1 MRWQQKIL
9 AQPKTIKSEPPLYI
23 NQYIRSLSIAEIP
36 TADHL
41 PGFAFPPAARI
52 TPTRYRLYCG
62 AGTKAKT
69 HIQALQKHLNVG
81 FGYQLIR
88 QQIGKL
94 EFARRAGGQ
103 VVRKICVDVSAL
115 RRSVS
120 FYSSL
125 ANWNLPHR
133 QNVSF
138 R

>member
-9 AQPKTIKSEPPLYI
+9 AQPKTINSELPLYI

-62 AGTKAKT
+62 AGTKAET
-69 HIQALQKHLNVG
+69 HIQALQKILNVG
-81 FGYQLIR
+81 FGYRLIR

-94 EFARRAGGQ
+94 GICRANTFPRGEGAPQ
-103 VVRKICVDVSAL
+103 GRMRNGDI
-115 RRSVS
+115 
-120 FYSSL
+120 F
-125 ANWNLPHR
+125 
-133 QNVSF
+133 
-138 R
+138 

>member
-9 AQPKTIKSEPPLYI
+9 AQPKTINSELPLYI

-81 FGYQLIR
+81 FGYRLIR

-94 EFARRAGGQ
+94 EFIEFPAIASQCSHWRGNLL
-103 VVRKICVDVSAL
+103 D
-115 RRSVS
+115 RSTIPRGWTPENGAKRTAV
-120 FYSSL
+120 
-125 ANWNLPHR
+125 
-133 QNVSF
+133 
-138 R
+138 